1 MVGDIAIGRQTLP
14 IIYPEF
20 ARLTV
25 PVVLTSW
32 SLLSWYIWRLDS
44 VSAAVFIALAVMTGT
59 RFLRLRSV
67 LDDKITFYYWYNVSK
82 LPNRSFLPER

>member
-1 MVGDIAIGRQTLP
+1 MSGSTAPRAGVPGDVYVDAR
-14 IIYPEF
+14 PEGQ
-20 ARLTV
+20 R
-25 PVVLTSW
+25 
-32 SLLSWYIWRLDS
+32 DS